1 MKRKIAVIIV
11 TGLLLS
17 VWPTGVFAAPEDAAK
32 DNSAPAVEEEAKDQ
46 EADDTAMPE
55 DEIVKTGHEVTIK
68 GEKIPYT
75 AEAAMIGLESGGK
88 KCRMFY
94 TAYTRDD
101 VKDLSDRPITF
112 AFNGGPGA
120 SSYYIQFGCLG
131 PRRPEIDEVGFAK
144 TLPAKVVDN
153 ENSILDMTDLVFIDP
168 VGTGYSYAL
177 NEDETENFI
186 GYDNDIRLVG
196 DFIRLY
202 INRHKRWGSPKYI
215 AGESYGTTRAV
226 GLCSYLSDQYAMFI
240 NGVMLVSSCNNF
252 EALVNGGGNDIP
264 YALFVPTYAADAWYH
279 GKLAKEYL
287 DMELEDY
294 LEEVRSFVER
304 EYVPALFLG
313 RKMDKKEQDELAGKL
328 AGYIGLSKEY
338 VVKQNLRIDFADFAK
353 ELLSDDKQMIGR
365 YDGRITGPVTSGS
378 IENGASDPSGFS
390 SDIALFASYQKYLTE
405 ELKFKTDRP
414 FIPISGDVNAQW
426 SLAND
431 NGLISQ
437 EDIVYTCMSKNPF
450 LKVWVLCGYY
460 DGATPFYSAE
470 WVYNHVFLSEDRE
483 DNLQFTYYPSGHM
496 FYMEKSSFDKFRQD
510 AEKWFK

>member
-1 MKRKIAVIIV
+1 MKRKIAMIIV

-202 INRHKRWGSPKYI
+202 INI
-215 AGESYGTTRAV
+215 
-226 GLCSYLSDQYAMFI
+226 I
-240 NGVMLVSSCNNF
+240 NNCN
-252 EALVNGGGNDIP
+252 
-264 YALFVPTYAADAWYH
+264 
-279 GKLAKEYL
+279 
-287 DMELEDY
+287 
-294 LEEVRSFVER
+294 
-304 EYVPALFLG
+304 
-313 RKMDKKEQDELAGKL
+313 
-328 AGYIGLSKEY
+328 
-338 VVKQNLRIDFADFAK
+338 
-353 ELLSDDKQMIGR
+353 
-365 YDGRITGPVTSGS
+365 
-378 IENGASDPSGFS
+378 
-390 SDIALFASYQKYLTE
+390 
-405 ELKFKTDRP
+405 
-414 FIPISGDVNAQW
+414 
-426 SLAND
+426 
-431 NGLISQ
+431 
-437 EDIVYTCMSKNPF
+437 
-450 LKVWVLCGYY
+450 
-460 DGATPFYSAE
+460 YS
-470 WVYNHVFLSEDRE
+470 
-483 DNLQFTYYPSGHM
+483 T
-496 FYMEKSSFDKFRQD
+496 
-510 AEKWFK
+510 